1 MVAYS
6 FRPRFVPRIL
16 DGTKDQTI
24 RAPRIR
30 RHARPGEEL
39 QLYTGM
45 RTRACRLIR
54 STVCIETM
62 PCTLDWRGPIVF
74 ALDSVRMAPDE
85 MDVFARRDGFADV
98 DDMGRFW
105 KAEHP
110 DVDIFMG
117 TLIRWHPTAA
127 RAAERQE
134 VPR

>member
-6 FRPRFVPRIL
+6 FRPRFVPPIL

-30 RHARPGEEL
+30 RHARPGEAL

-54 STVCIETM
+54 RTICLAAM
-62 PCTLDWRGPIVF
+62 PCRLDWGGQIHFDV
-74 ALDSVRMAPDE
+74 DGERMAPAE
-85 MDVFARRDGFADV
+85 MDAFARRDGFADV

-105 KAEHP
+105 RAEHP
-110 DVDIFMG
+110 DVVDFLG
-117 TLIRWHPTAA
+117 VAIRWPAAPPAPTIEGA
-127 RAAERQE
+127 
-134 VPR
+134 P

>member
-6 FRPRFVPRIL
+6 FRPRFVPPIL

-30 RHARPGEEL
+30 RHARPGEAL

-54 STVCIETM
+54 RTICLAAM
-62 PCTLDWRGPIVF
+62 PCRLDWGGPIRFDVDGER
-74 ALDSVRMAPDE
+74 LAPNE
-85 MDVFARRDGFADV
+85 MDAFARRDGFADV

-110 DVDIFMG
+110 DLDIFMG
-117 TLIRWHPTAA
+117 MVIRWPP
-127 RAAERQE
+127 AE
-134 VPR
+134 VAP